1 MSKAILFDLTK
12 CTACR
17 GCQVACKQWNEHK
30 AEETSNWGSYEN
42 PKELSAETWLKMRF
56 IETERNGKFDWLFL
70 RRACLHCEEASCA
83 VVCPVG
89 AIFKT
94 EDGFVHID
102 QEWCIGCGTCTQ
114 ACPFHVPHIDH
125 HAGLAM
131 KCSACT
137 SVGYNRLDEG
147 LKPACVS
154 TCPTG
159 ALAFGD
165 RDELVSA
172 GRAQVDKLKANGY
185 PNAYL
190 YGENELGGLHVMYVL
205 DDSPSAV
212 YGLPDD
218 PKVATADVVG
228 KWLSG
233 LVTAGV
239 LTALPFWLVFK
250 RKQELAG
257 GSGKKGGA

>member
-17 GCQVACKQWNEHK
+17 ACQVACKQWNEHK

-42 PKELSAETWLKMRF
+42 PKDLSGETWLKMRF
-56 IETERNGKFDWLFL
+56 IELERENKFDWLFL
-70 RRACLHCEEASCA
+70 RRSCMHCEDASCA
-83 VVCPVG
+83 TVCPVG

-94 EDGFVHID
+94 DEGFVHID

-114 ACPFHVPHIDH
+114 ACPYNVPHIDH

-137 SVGYNRLDEG
+137 SVGYNRLADG
-147 LKPACVS
+147 KKPACVT

-159 ALAFGD
+159 ALEYGD
-165 RDELVSA
+165 RDELVA
-172 GRAQVDKLKANGY
+172 KGLAVVGKLKANGK
-185 PNAYL
+185 PDAYL

-205 DDSPSAV
+205 DDSPAV
-212 YGLPDD
+212 FGIPEN
-218 PKVATADVVG
+218 PKTATVDAVS

-239 LTALPFWLVFK
+239 LTALPFWMVFK
-250 RKQELAG
+250 RKQDLASQ
-257 GSGKKGGA
+257 SGKKGGA

>member
-17 GCQVACKQWNEHK
+17 ACQVACKQWNEHK

-42 PKELSAETWLKMRF
+42 PKELSAETWLRMRF
-56 IETERNGKFDWLFL
+56 IEVERENKLDWLFL
-70 RRACLHCEEASCA
+70 RNSCMHCEQASCA

-94 EDGFVHID
+94 EEGFVHVD
-102 QEWCIGCGTCTQ
+102 QDWCIGCANCVM
-114 ACPFHVPHIDH
+114 ACPFGVIHKDH
-125 HAGLAM
+125 HKMRAN

-137 SVGYNRLDEG
+137 SVGYNRLADGKE
-147 LKPACVS
+147 PACVT

-159 ALAFGD
+159 ALEYGD
-165 RDELVSA
+165 RDELVA
-172 GRAQVDKLKANGY
+172 KGLAVVDRLKANGY

-190 YGENELGGLHVMYVL
+190 YGEKELGGLHLLEVL
-205 DDSPSAV
+205 DDAPSV
-212 YGLPDD
+212 YGLPEN
-218 PKVATADVVG
+218 PQVATRDMVSN
-228 KWLSG
+228 WLSS

-239 LTALPFWLVFK
+239 VTAIPFWLLFK
-250 RKQELAG
+250 RKEKAKAE
-257 GSGKKGGA
+257 SSNRGGA